1 MNKFIILALTAALI
15 PAAASAQQEAVHP
28 FRTSIASGTAL
39 RLVVDVPQ
47 SNLLIQTGK
56 AGMIE
61 ASGTVTREYKKDRDA
76 ARAQEIA
83 NAASV
88 HIEIRGTR
96 AYVTRAFGAAAE
108 GRKAQNSNTRF
119 ELVVKI
125 PQGMH
130 VEVVQNTGAVRLD
143 GSFGNVQVDM
153 RAGEIGLKVPKASVR
168 ELSARA
174 TVGDVTTNL
183 GDRTIS
189 KQGVF
194 AGKTH
199 YINESGHSFINLRLL
214 AGDID
219 VQLVQ

>member
-1 MNKFIILALTAALI
+1 MYKLIILSLSAALL
-15 PAAASAQQEAVHP
+15 SATVSGQQEAVHP
-28 FRTSIASGTAL
+28 FRTSIDAGTAL

-47 SNLLIQTGK
+47 SNLLIQTGT
-56 AGMIE
+56 AGKIE

-83 NAASV
+83 NASSV

-96 AYVTRAFGAAAE
+96 AYVTRAFGVAAE
-108 GRKAQNSNTRF
+108 GRSAQNSKTIF
-119 ELVVKI
+119 DLVVKI
-125 PQGMH
+125 PEGMH

-199 YINESGHSFINLRLL
+199 YINERGHSFINLRLM